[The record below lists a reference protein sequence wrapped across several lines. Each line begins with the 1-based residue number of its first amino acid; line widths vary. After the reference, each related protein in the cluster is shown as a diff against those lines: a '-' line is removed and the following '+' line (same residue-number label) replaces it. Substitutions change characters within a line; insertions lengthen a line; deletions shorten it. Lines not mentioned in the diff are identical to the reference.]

1 MTLQSTKLETTISA
15 MKDYKQLNYILSEL
29 NALRLCLGVPTR
41 HTTLAKLLDDAI
53 EESAGLVAS
62 AQDYVDQNR

>member
-1 MTLQSTKLETTISA
+1 MTLQSNKLETVISA
-15 MKDYKQLNYILSEL
+15 MKDYKQLNYIHSCL
-29 NALRLCLGVPTR
+29 NDLRLSLGVPTR
-41 HTTLAKLLDDAI
+41 HLALAKMLDDAI